1 MNPLPTTLTEVTRQR
16 TLHFLTHPDE
26 WPLWPFLPLV
36 RRDGGGEE
44 LGVVYDALHAADI
57 PGHSCTVYR
66 TNLFEIPETRDAFF
80 ALPHESFDTP
90 EEVFAGGWSV
100 D

>member
-1 MNPLPTTLTEVTRQR
+1 MNDPPPVSTEESQKR

-26 WPLWPFLPLV
+26 WPWWPFLPLV
-36 RRDGGGEE
+36 RRTRGEEE

-57 PGHSCTVYR
+57 PGHTSTVYL
-66 TNLFEIPETRDAFF
+66 TNLFTIPTTQAAFF
-80 ALPHESFDTP
+80 ALPHEAFDSP
-90 EEVFAGGWSV
+90 EEVLSAGWSV